1 MAAAHPIPSFLQ
13 LPIEGLADEEA
24 ESEEQARPRSAG
36 LARGGS
42 LRLTHPV
49 RLAPEPVADD
59 RQPAARAVE
68 PAMPA
73 ATLAGSV
80 ASAHPAGNPQAA
92 IDREAAIAVWRDWL
106 QSWEMESD
114 PAPAIDVL
122 VERLGDARRHFH
134 NLDRVAAEL
143 RWLDTWRGSARD
155 PVAVG
160 LAIWFRYAVRDPARC
175 DNEAR
180 SGEFARIALAGLGM
194 DTQRIRRVRE
204 LIVATREG
212 AVAGT
217 PDARLLVDI
226 GRAYLA
232 ELPGDFDAHEENL
245 RAESVHLVDAI
256 YWRRRIAAIRAILI
270 KPRIYLSDVAR
281 ARLEAA
287 ARGNL
292 SRRLETR

>member
-1 MAAAHPIPSFLQ
+1 PTGASTARRGLRRAIEWMAGVGVPTDGGGILGAGAAVRLSLYPKLPLPGQQPGTRSPDQTRPHPIFIAAAHPIPSFLQ

-49 RLAPEPVADD
+49 RLAPEPVVDD

-73 ATLAGSV
+73 AALAGSV
-80 ASAHPAGNPQAA
+80 ASAHPAGNPQGA
-92 IDREAAIAVWRDWL
+92 IDREAATAVGRDWL

-204 LIVATREG
+204 LIVAT
-212 AVAGT
+212 
-217 PDARLLVDI
+217 
-226 GRAYLA
+226 
-232 ELPGDFDAHEENL
+232 
-245 RAESVHLVDAI
+245 
-256 YWRRRIAAIRAILI
+256 
-270 KPRIYLSDVAR
+270 
-281 ARLEAA
+281 
-287 ARGNL
+287 
-292 SRRLETR
+292 